1 MTCPVVTLILDQ
13 FLIEYHDHIERG
25 GLQVNNFEKE
35 RQKFTQPKKSKAM
48 LYSLVSLVAVILIIS
63 SYLTFGHRDK
73 PSTSVHAVAETG
85 QKADYSPNDKLEQTK
100 VVSKVENGKAV
111 IATLTTVKEKK
122 FIWTEYKANGKR
134 VPLTAFIQ
142 PDGKVMV
149 AVSFCEPCKGEF
161 FHITGNTLVCNVC
174 GTVWDL
180 QTLEG
185 ISGGC
190 LTYPP
195 QALTYSLSGDN
206 LEIPQTVLDS
216 WVPRV

>member
-1 MTCPVVTLILDQ
+1 MKTDR
-13 FLIEYHDHIERG
+13 E
-25 GLQVNNFEKE
+25 EKN
-35 RQKFTQPKKSKAM
+35 QKFTQPKKSKTG
-48 LYSLVSLVAVILIIS
+48 LYSLVVIVAVIIIFS
-63 SYLTFGHRDK
+63 SYLAFGNSDK
-73 PSTSVHAVAETG
+73 PSASVNAVADTG
-85 QKADYSPNDKLEQTK
+85 QKMNYSPTDKLEQTK
-100 VVSKVENGKAV
+100 VVSKVENGKAI
-111 IATLTTVKEKK
+111 IATLSTVKEKK

-161 FHITGNTLVCNVC
+161 FHITGKTLVCNVC

-180 QTLEG
+180 QTLKG

-195 QALTYSLSGDN
+195 QALTYSLNGDN
-206 LEIPQTVLDS
+206 LEIPQAVLDA
-216 WVPRV
+216 WAPRV

>member
-1 MTCPVVTLILDQ
+1 MKTD
-13 FLIEYHDHIERG
+13 RS
-25 GLQVNNFEKE
+25 EKN
-35 RQKFTQPKKSKAM
+35 QKFTQPKKSKAM
-48 LYSLVSLVAVILIIS
+48 LYSLVGIVAVIILIS
-63 SYLTFGHRDK
+63 SYLAFGNSDK
-73 PSTSVHAVAETG
+73 PNTSANAVADTG
-85 QKADYSPNDKLEQTK
+85 QKVNYSPTDKLEQTK
-100 VVSKVENGKAV
+100 VVSKVDNGKAV

-142 PDGKVMV
+142 PDGKVLV

-161 FHITGNTLVCNVC
+161 FHITENTLVCNVC

-180 QTLEG
+180 QTLKG

-195 QALTYSLSGDN
+195 QALTYSLNGDN
-206 LEIPQTVLDS
+206 LEIPQAVLDA

>member
-1 MTCPVVTLILDQ
+1 MS
-13 FLIEYHDHIERG
+13 
-25 GLQVNNFEKE
+25 NFEEKN
-35 RQKFTQPKKSKAM
+35 RKFTQPKKSKAM
-48 LYSLVSLVAVILIIS
+48 LYSLVGIVVAVIIIS
-63 SYLTFGHRDK
+63 SYLTFGNSDK
-73 PSTSVHAVAETG
+73 PSTSVNVVAETG
-85 QKADYSPNDKLEQTK
+85 QKANYSPTDKLEQTK
-100 VVSKVENGKAV
+100 VVSKVDNGKAV

-180 QTLEG
+180 QTLKG

-195 QALTYSLSGDN
+195 QELTYSLNGDN
-206 LEIPQTVLDS
+206 LEIPQAVLDA